1 MKTTLKKKLAAAIL
15 AGCSTVIF
23 SGIAL
28 ANPPQPPPPPP
39 IDLTQRPAPPPKPFM
54 HNKEIQNYCTQF
66 ESDYSWM
73 YLSTRERAARD
84 FVSIDKALKDNT
96 ISSNQATKLKKEVIS
111 FYKNN
116 QKYDDKMRKL
126 NRDEA
131 KQYRQE
137 NHKYFSL
144 RANLA
149 DISESTT
156 IPVDTLKRILAKPDP
171 KKMKPA
177 KARDDLSERLAKFT
191 NQLVADGKITQ
202 DEVNILDEYMQSGR
216 DKLSNMTKEERREY
230 LADYRQLTDEQ
241 RLAKIS
247 EGTGIS
253 PERLQQ
259 IFTAFKE
266 AVKDKLQTKIQ
277 D

>member
-1 MKTTLKKKLAAAIL
+1 MKTTLKKKLTAAIL
-15 AGCSTVIF
+15 AGCSTFIL
-23 SGIAL
+23 SGVAL
-28 ANPPQPPPPPP
+28 ANPPQPPPSPPTE
-39 IDLTQRPAPPPKPFM
+39 LAQRPTPPPKPFV
-54 HNKEIQNYCTQF
+54 HNEEVHNYCTQF

-73 YLSTRERAARD
+73 YRSTREDAARD
-84 FVSIDKALKDNT
+84 FVSVDKALERNT
-96 ISSNQATKLKKEVIS
+96 ISTNQATKLKKEIIS
-111 FYKNN
+111 FYKDR
-116 QKYDDKMRKL
+116 QKYEDKVRKL
-126 NRDEA
+126 DRRDARE
-131 KQYRQE
+131 YRQE
-137 NHKYFSL
+137 NHEHFSL
-144 RANLA
+144 HANIA

-156 IPVDTLKRILAKPDP
+156 IPVDTLKRILFKPSP
-171 KKMKPA
+171 KAPKD
-177 KARDDLSERLAKFT
+177 RDDLSERLAKFT
-191 NQLVADGKITQ
+191 NQLVVEGKITQ
-202 DEVNILDEYMQSGR
+202 QEVDILDEYMQSGR
-216 DKLSNMTKEERREY
+216 DKLANMTKEERREY

>member
-1 MKTTLKKKLAAAIL
+1 MKTTLKKKLTAAIL
-15 AGCSTVIF
+15 AGCSTFIL

-39 IDLTQRPAPPPKPFM
+39 TELTQRPTPPPKPFV
-54 HNKEIQNYCTQF
+54 HNEEVQNYCTQF

-73 YLSTRERAARD
+73 YLSTREDAARD
-84 FVSIDKALKDNT
+84 FVSVDKALERNT
-96 ISSNQATKLKKEVIS
+96 ISTNQATKLKKEIIS
-111 FYKNN
+111 FYKDR
-116 QKYDDKMRKL
+116 QKYEDKARKL
-126 NRDEA
+126 DRRDARE
-131 KQYRQE
+131 YRQE
-137 NHKYFSL
+137 NREHFSL
-144 RANLA
+144 RANIA

-156 IPVDTLKRILAKPDP
+156 IPVDTLKRILFKPNP
-171 KKMKPA
+171 KAPKD
-177 KARDDLSERLAKFT
+177 RDDLSERLAKFT
-191 NQLVADGKITQ
+191 NQLVVEGKITQ
-202 DEVNILDEYMQSGR
+202 QEVDILDEYMQSGR
-216 DKLSNMTKEERREY
+216 DKLANMTKEERREY

>member
-1 MKTTLKKKLAAAIL
+1 MKTTLKKKLTAAIL
-15 AGCSTVIF
+15 AGCSTFIL
-23 SGIAL
+23 SGVAL

-39 IDLTQRPAPPPKPFM
+39 TELAQRPTPPPKPFV
-54 HNKEIQNYCTQF
+54 HNEEVQNYCTQF

-73 YLSTRERAARD
+73 YRSTREDAARD
-84 FVSIDKALKDNT
+84 FVSVDKALERNT
-96 ISSNQATKLKKEVIS
+96 ISTNQATKLKKEIIS
-111 FYKNN
+111 FYKDR
-116 QKYDDKMRKL
+116 QKYEDKVRKL
-126 NRDEA
+126 DRRDARE
-131 KQYRQE
+131 YRQE
-137 NHKYFSL
+137 NREHFSL
-144 RANLA
+144 RANIA

-156 IPVDTLKRILAKPDP
+156 IPVDTLKRILFKPNP
-171 KKMKPA
+171 KAPKD
-177 KARDDLSERLAKFT
+177 RDDLSERLAKFT
-191 NQLVADGKITQ
+191 NQLVVEGKITQ
-202 DEVNILDEYMQSGR
+202 QEVDILDEYMQSGR
-216 DKLSNMTKEERREY
+216 DKLANMTKEERREY

>member
-1 MKTTLKKKLAAAIL
+1 MKTTLKKKLTAAIL
-15 AGCSTVIF
+15 AGCSTFIL
-23 SGIAL
+23 SGVAL

-39 IDLTQRPAPPPKPFM
+39 RPFV
-54 HNKEIQNYCTQF
+54 HNEEVQNYCTQF

-73 YLSTRERAARD
+73 YLSTREDVARD
-84 FVSIDKALKDNT
+84 FVSVDKALEHNT
-96 ISSNQATKLKKEVIS
+96 ISTNQATKLKKEIIR
-111 FYKNN
+111 FYKDR
-116 QKYDDKMRKL
+116 QKYEDKARKL
-126 NRDEA
+126 DRRDARE
-131 KQYRQE
+131 YRQE
-137 NHKYFSL
+137 NREHFSL
-144 RANLA
+144 RANIA

-216 DKLSNMTKEERREY
+216 DKLANMTKEERREY

>member
-54 HNKEIQNYCTQF
+54 HNEEIQNYCTQF

-111 FYKNN
+111 FYKDR
-116 QKYDDKMRKL
+116 QKYEDKARKL
-126 NRDEA
+126 DRRDARE
-131 KQYRQE
+131 YRQE
-137 NHKYFSL
+137 NREHFSL
-144 RANLA
+144 RANIA

-156 IPVDTLKRILAKPDP
+156 IPVDTLKRILFKPNP
-171 KKMKPA
+171 KAPKD
-177 KARDDLSERLAKFT
+177 RDDLSKRLAKFT
-191 NQLVADGKITQ
+191 NQLVVEGKITQ

-216 DKLSNMTKEERREY
+216 DKLANMTKEERREY